1 MYRNKNLTYYFIC
14 LSLFLFSCTEQFI
27 PEIKE
32 DVSILVVDGKITN
45 AKGPYEVRLFR
56 TVNLNQPD
64 SLNPEEGA
72 IISIYDDKGNSDS
85 FIEKS
90 PGIYNNLTS
99 DFRGV
104 IGNAYWIEIQT
115 SDGKKYE
122 SIPEV
127 IPPEVLIESIYGED
141 TKMLQDNGTFL
152 NGAGFY
158 IDAKSPSNQ
167 SSYLRWSYQE
177 SWEWHSPFDEP
188 KTPNQARI
196 CFPYDSSNNIS
207 VFDGSNLDNK
217 EFKHLSTNFIS
228 LNEVKLNYNYFLN
241 VSLYSISYDNYQ
253 FWKNIKQNIQAN
265 GGTYDILPSNTKG
278 NICAC
283 ENDADVIGYFEASAV
298 NTKGKTFS
306 IDNFQQEF
314 NEFPVDC
321 EDITLKLREEHYPDS
336 HKFHTIKF
344 YTEENIWVFIV
355 RRNYCYDCNVKY
367 SPTKPSFWP

>member
-1 MYRNKNLTYYFIC
+1 MYRNKNLIYYFIC

-90 PGIYNNLTS
+90 PGVYNNLTAS
-99 DFRGV
+99 FHGV
-104 IGNAYWIEIQT
+104 IGNSYWIEIQT

-141 TKMLQDNGTFL
+141 TKMLQDNGTYL
-152 NGAGFY
+152 KGAGFY
-158 IDAKSPSNQ
+158 LNAKSPSNQ
-167 SSYLRWSYQE
+167 SNYLRWSYQE
-177 SWEWHSPFDEP
+177 SWEWHSPFSAP
-188 KTPNQARI
+188 KTDNPSRI
-196 CFPYDSSNNIS
+196 CYPYRNSNNIS
-207 VFDGSNLDNK
+207 LFDGAQLNNK
-217 EFKHLSTNFIS
+217 EFKRLFANFV
-228 LNEVKLNYNYFLN
+228 NQEEVKLNYNYFIDI
-241 VSLYSISYDNYQ
+241 SLYSTSPENYK
-253 FWKNIKQNIQAN
+253 FWNNVQKSIQSN
-265 GGTYDILPSNTKG
+265 GQVYDIIPSNSEG

-283 ENDADVIGYFEASAV
+283 ENDEYVIGYFEASSV
-298 NTKGKTFS
+298 NTMSQSFNLS
-306 IDNFQQEF
+306 DFEQEF
-314 NEFPVDC
+314 LKFPKECNEFTIVTRGLPPD
-321 EDITLKLREEHYPDS
+321 TLKYHILKSYPKGEGMAFD
-336 HKFHTIKF
+336 
-344 YTEENIWVFIV
+344 V
-355 RRNYCYDCNVKY
+355 RLNYCYDCNVKY